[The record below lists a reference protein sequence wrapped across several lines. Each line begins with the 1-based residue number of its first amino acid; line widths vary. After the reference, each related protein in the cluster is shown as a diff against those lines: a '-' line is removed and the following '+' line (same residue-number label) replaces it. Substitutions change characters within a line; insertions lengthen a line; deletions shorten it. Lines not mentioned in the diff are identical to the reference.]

1 MRDVSVPWGSGVD
14 CGVNARL
21 VFALREALDNAWQ
34 GWNLPRTWQPI
45 AQRWCREVRIV
56 VTGGFKPEKIRQFEE
71 LGVPAD
77 IYGVGSY
84 LLSSCDAHGTNNDYT
99 ADVVRVKIDGT
110 WHDMAKAGRA
120 PARTPPSNR
129 CDLPLAC
136 RAPPGSASPGTRGAG
151 EEPLASCRNAPTR
164 RGMLAMLLLTSLAA
178 GLALAESRRRS
189 RLTGRRSTGGRPHAR
204 LALLAAARDP
214 GGAADPATRRSAAPT
229 APRSTSFRASGS
241 GA

>member
-1 MRDVSVPWGSGVD
+1 MSAMFSRWMQLTDAGRHEEAQRFKLAAVRPDTGSSMRDVSVPPLGDPELD

-110 WHDMAKAGRA
+110 WYDMAKAGRA
-120 PARTPPSNR
+120 PCENPA
-129 CDLPLAC
+129 L
-136 RAPPGSASPGTRGAG
+136 
-151 EEPLASCRNAPTR
+151 EPV
-164 RGMLAMLLLTSLAA
+164 
-178 GLALAESRRRS
+178 
-189 RLTGRRSTGGRPHAR
+189 
-204 LALLAAARDP
+204 
-214 GGAADPATRRSAAPT
+214 
-229 APRSTSFRASGS
+229 
-241 GA
+241 